1 LAETRVTSNP
11 GGPTRILVIDD
22 DPELRHV
29 LAMALADEG
38 YEVRCAPDGRVA
50 LDVLHEWRPRLIL
63 LDLMMPEVD
72 GWTFRARQL
81 ELEPVKDVPVV
92 ILSAARD
99 PSVDALKPAAV
110 MPKPFNL
117 GRLLDIVAN
126 LAG

>member
-1 LAETRVTSNP
+1 MTSNP

-38 YEVRCAPDGRVA
+38 YEVRCAPDGRVG